1 MEQLLAYGWVLP
13 LLPLAA
19 FAIILATG
27 RKLPRMLAPALG
39 IAAMGAV
46 FVASM
51 GILVATMGGAHY
63 SADVTWLKF
72 GLTEIPFGFTI
83 DPLTSVMLI
92 VVSFVSLLV
101 QIYSMGY
108 MSEEE
113 RFRWYYGA
121 ISLFTAAMLGV
132 VLADGWLLMYMC
144 WEVMGLSSY
153 LLIGFWY
160 NDQNA
165 ARAASKAFIVTRLG
179 DVGFGL
185 ALVVM
190 WWAVGSFQFE
200 TVFRLVEA
208 GAWLGPTLTLCT
220 LLFFLGAMGKSAQF
234 PLHVWLPDAMAG
246 PTPGSALIH
255 AATMVAAGV
264 YLVAR
269 SYPLFEASPVT
280 LNVVAVIGT
289 ITAVMAA
296 LIAISMSDIK
306 KVLAYSTISQLG
318 YMMLALGLGSWVGA
332 VFHLMTHAF
341 FKALLFL
348 AAGSVIHATHTQD
361 MREMGGLWRKMPW
374 TTLTWCLGALSLAGI
389 PPLAGFWSKDE
400 ILLAALHSGR
410 PAFLVAALLT
420 AMLTA
425 FYMGRATFL
434 AFFVTPSATSKS
446 LHAHESPWVMTGPLV
461 ALGTLAVVAGI
472 VGSPLANYAFG
483 KFLGEHAEGEFN
495 LVLAAIAVGFA
506 AAGIL
511 YAYSQYL
518 HRGDK
523 KDWYLR
529 SHYVASPLTRGFW
542 VDDVYQTAFV
552 RTSLAIGAAL
562 RKLDVTIVDG
572 AVRSFGWIGMKIS
585 GVLAVFDRR
594 VVDGAVDG
602 LGDGVTGAGRQ
613 VRRMQ
618 TGNVQ
623 TYLLLLGASI
633 VVLVIAFAVTLR

>member
-1 MEQLLAYGWVLP
+1 MDNLLAYAWILP
-13 LLPLAA
+13 LLPLVA
-19 FAIILATG
+19 FMVIIATG
-27 RKLPRMLAPALG
+27 RKLPRMLAPGLG
-39 IAAMGAV
+39 IAAMGTV

-51 GILVATMGGAHY
+51 GILVATMGGAEY
-63 SADVTWLKF
+63 AANVPWLHF
-72 GLTEIPFGFTI
+72 GTTVVEVGFVV
-83 DPLTSVMLI
+83 DPLTAVMLI

-101 QIYSMGY
+101 QVYSMGY

-160 NDQNA
+160 NDAVA
-165 ARAASKAFIVTRLG
+165 ARAASKAFIVTRFG

-190 WWAVGSFQFE
+190 WWAARSFQFE
-200 TVFRLVEA
+200 TVFKLVES
-208 GAWLGPTLTLCT
+208 GGWVGVTLTACC

-269 SYPLFEASPVT
+269 SYPLFEASPVSLT
-280 LNVVAVIGT
+280 VVATIGT

-296 LIAISMSDIK
+296 VIAVSMTDIK

-318 YMMLALGLGSWVGA
+318 LMMLALGVGSWVA
-332 VFHLMTHAF
+332 AIFHLMTHAF

-348 AAGSVIHATHTQD
+348 AAGSVIHGTHTQD
-361 MREMGGLWRKMPW
+361 MREMGGLWKKMPW
-374 TTLTWCLGALSLAGI
+374 TTVTWVLGALSLAGI
-389 PPLAGFWSKDE
+389 FPLAGFWSKDE
-400 ILLAALHSGR
+400 ILLAAYESGQTG
-410 PAFLVAALLT
+410 FLIAGLVVAV
-420 AMLTA
+420 LTA

-434 AFFVTPSATSKS
+434 AFFVSPRPGSKS
-446 LHAHESPWVMTGPLV
+446 EHAHESPWVMTAPLV
-461 ALGTLAVVAGI
+461 ILATLAVVAGFI
-472 VGSPLANYAFG
+472 GSPLSQYAFG
-483 KFLGEHAEGEFN
+483 TFLGEHGEGEMN
-495 LVLAAIAVGFA
+495 YLLAAIAVGA
-506 AAGIL
+506 ALAGIL
-511 YAYSQYL
+511 YAYNEYVRRGERSDRYL
-518 HRGDK
+518 KSR
-523 KDWYLR
+523 
-529 SHYVASPLTRGFW
+529 YVSSPLTRGFW
-542 VDDVYQTAFV
+542 IDDVYQNAVVTPALVLASFFRRVDTAV
-552 RTSLAIGAAL
+552 
-562 RKLDVTIVDG
+562 VDG
-572 AVRSFGWIGMKIS
+572 VVRSFGWIGLKIS

-633 VVLVIAFAVTLR
+633 VILVLVFAR